1 MLKSCVQILALLIV
15 QSGAALGL
23 QTTDPAQWRDAAQKA
38 LTARGDANSL
48 ATAAVLAF
56 AVSTRPR
63 ADPAKTE
70 VAALDLAVRA
80 SDSAPQDAAIGWMH
94 LQLCARAARC
104 DIRDAAT
111 TLRWVD
117 ADNSAAWLP
126 TLAAA
131 QKDRDAMEVDRVL
144 VDMAQGARFDFYWNR
159 IIVLTADSLRSV
171 RSELPQQ
178 APRSDATRISTMTG
192 LAAAELIPSFL
203 PLNEACREPAAGTER
218 RESCLKLSKIMQ
230 RGDTVAA
237 QLAGLGLEKHLVA
250 PDGKEARAIAERR
263 RVLEWRV
270 STAAQF
276 DTPLLPWLVNAR
288 ARSRLALMRSLPREE
303 DVCVAMLKKHGMA
316 TEPPENR

>member
-1 MLKSCVQILALLIV
+1 LPD
-15 QSGAALGL
+15 GL
-23 QTTDPAQWRDAAQKA
+23 QIWRDAAEKA
-38 LTARGDANSL
+38 LVARADANSL

-56 AVSTRPR
+56 PGH
-63 ADPAKTE
+63 
-70 VAALDLAVRA
+70 AALDLAARA
-80 SDSAPQDAAIGWMH
+80 SASAPQDAAIGWVH
-94 LQLCARAARC
+94 LQLCAHALGC

-144 VDMAQGARFDFYWNR
+144 VDMAHGARFDFYWNR
-159 IIVLTADSLRSV
+159 IVVLTTDSLKSV
-171 RSELPQQ
+171 RGKLPRQ
-178 APRSDATRISTMTG
+178 APKSDATRLPAMAG
-192 LAAAELIPSFL
+192 LAAAELLPSFL

-230 RGDTVAA
+230 RGDTVIA
-237 QLAGLGLEKHLVA
+237 QIAGLGLEKHLVA

-276 DTPLLPWLVNAR
+276 DAPLLPWLTNGR
-288 ARSRLALMRSLPREE
+288 ARSRVSFMRTLPREE
-303 DVCVAMLKKHGMA
+303 DVCVAMLREHGMA
-316 TEPPENR
+316 TEPPENP

>member
-1 MLKSCVQILALLIV
+1 MVKRRVAKRCVQILALLAV
-15 QSGAALGL
+15 QSGFARADCW
-23 QTTDPAQWRDAAQKA
+23 QIWRDAAEKA
-38 LTARGDANSL
+38 LVARGDANSL

-56 AVSTRPR
+56 
-63 ADPAKTE
+63 PAH
-70 VAALDLAVRA
+70 AALDLAVRA
-80 SDSAPQDAAIGWMH
+80 GASAPEDAAIGWVH
-94 LQLCARAARC
+94 LQLCAHASGC

-131 QKDRDAMEVDRVL
+131 EKDRDSMEVDRVL

-159 IIVLTADSLRSV
+159 IVVLTVDSLKNV
-171 RSELPQQ
+171 RGELPRQ
-178 APRSDATRISTMTG
+178 APKSDATRLPAMAG
-192 LAAAELIPSFL
+192 LAATEMLPSFL

-230 RGDTVAA
+230 RGDTVVA
-237 QLAGLGLEKHLVA
+237 QLAGLVLEKHLVA
-250 PDGKEARAIAERR
+250 ADGKEARAIAERR

-276 DTPLLPWLVNAR
+276 DTPLLPWLANGR
-288 ARSRLALMRSLPREE
+288 ARSRLSLMRTLPREE
-303 DVCVAMLKKHGMA
+303 DVCVAMLREHGMG

>member
-1 MLKSCVQILALLIV
+1 MVKRCVQILALVAL
-15 QSGAALGL
+15 QSGLALADGL
-23 QTTDPAQWRDAAQKA
+23 PIWRDAAEKA
-38 LTARGDANSL
+38 LIARGDANSL

-56 AVSTRPR
+56 PGH
-63 ADPAKTE
+63 
-70 VAALDLAVRA
+70 AALDLAVRA
-80 SDSAPQDAAIGWMH
+80 GASAPEDAAIGWVH
-94 LQLCARAARC
+94 LQLCAHAAGC

-159 IIVLTADSLRSV
+159 IVVLTADSLKNV
-171 RSELPQQ
+171 RSELPRQ
-178 APRSDATRISTMTG
+178 APKSDATRLPAMAG
-192 LAAAELIPSFL
+192 LAAAQMMPSFL

-230 RGDTVAA
+230 RGDTVVA

-250 PDGKEARAIAERR
+250 ADGKEARAIAERR

-276 DTPLLPWLVNAR
+276 DAPLLPWLANGR
-288 ARSRLALMRSLPREE
+288 ARSRLSLMRTLEREE
-303 DVCVAMLKKHGMA
+303 DVCVAMLREHGVA

>member
-1 MLKSCVQILALLIV
+1 MLKRCVQILALLAL
-15 QSGAALGL
+15 QSGHALADGL
-23 QTTDPAQWRDAAQKA
+23 QIWRDAAEKA
-38 LTARGDANSL
+38 LVARGDANSL

-56 AVSTRPR
+56 PGH
-63 ADPAKTE
+63 
-70 VAALDLAVRA
+70 AALDLAVRA
-80 SDSAPQDAAIGWMH
+80 GASAPEDAAIGWVH
-94 LQLCARAARC
+94 LQLCAHAAGC

-131 QKDRDAMEVDRVL
+131 QKDHDAMEVDRVL

-159 IIVLTADSLRSV
+159 IVVLTAHSLKNV
-171 RSELPQQ
+171 RGELPRQ
-178 APRSDATRISTMTG
+178 APKSDATRLPAMAG
-192 LAAAELIPSFL
+192 LAATEMLPSFL

-218 RESCLKLSKIMQ
+218 HESCLKLSKIMQ
-230 RGDTVAA
+230 RGDTVVA
-237 QLAGLGLEKHLVA
+237 QLAGFGLEKHLVA

-276 DTPLLPWLVNAR
+276 DTPLLPWLTNGR
-288 ARSRLALMRSLPREE
+288 AQSRLSLMRTLPREE
-303 DVCVAMLKKHGMA
+303 DVCVAMLREHGVA

>member
-1 MLKSCVQILALLIV
+1 MVKRCVQILALLAV
-15 QSGAALGL
+15 QSGLALADGS
-23 QTTDPAQWRDAAQKA
+23 PIWRDAAEKA
-38 LTARGDANSL
+38 LIARGDANSL

-56 AVSTRPR
+56 PGH
-63 ADPAKTE
+63 
-70 VAALDLAVRA
+70 AALDLAVRA
-80 SDSAPQDAAIGWMH
+80 GASAPQDAAIGWVH
-94 LQLCARAARC
+94 LQLCAHAAGC

-131 QKDRDAMEVDRVL
+131 QKDRDATEVDRVL
-144 VDMAQGARFDFYWNR
+144 VDMAQGGRFDFYMNR
-159 IIVLTADSLRSV
+159 IVVLTADSLKNV
-171 RSELPQQ
+171 RSELPRQ
-178 APRSDATRISTMTG
+178 APKSDATRLPAVAG
-192 LAAAELIPSFL
+192 LAAAEMLPSFL

-250 PDGKEARAIAERR
+250 ADGKEARAIAERR

-276 DTPLLPWLVNAR
+276 DTPLLPWLANGR
-288 ARSRLALMRSLPREE
+288 ARSRLSLMRTLPREE
-303 DVCVAMLKKHGMA
+303 DVCVAMLREHGMA

>member
-38 LTARGDANSL
+38 LIARGDANSL

-56 AVSTRPR
+56 PGH
-63 ADPAKTE
+63 
-70 VAALDLAVRA
+70 AALDLALRA
-80 SDSAPQDAAIGWMH
+80 SDSAPQDAAIGWVH
-94 LQLCARAARC
+94 LQLCAHAAGC

-144 VDMAQGARFDFYWNR
+144 VDMAHGARFDFYSNR
-159 IIVLTADSLRSV
+159 IIVLTAESLKTAR
-171 RSELPQQ
+171 RELPRQ
-178 APRSDATRISTMTG
+178 APKSDVTRLATMAG
-192 LAAAELIPSFL
+192 LAAAELQPSFL

-218 RESCLKLSKIMQ
+218 REACLKLSKIMQ
-230 RGDTVAA
+230 RGDTVVA
-237 QLAGLGLEKHLVA
+237 QMAGLSLEKHLVA
-250 PDGKEARAIAERR
+250 ADGKEARAIAERR

-276 DTPLLPWLVNAR
+276 DTPLLPWLTNGR
-288 ARSRLALMRSLPREE
+288 AQSRLSLMRTLPREE
-303 DVCVAMLKKHGMA
+303 DVCVAMLREHGVA
-316 TEPPENR
+316 TEPPEDR